1 MRHLPLYCTPEAR
14 FFLHLKSWFSWL
26 KFFKI
31 RYFNNMKLLKSQD
44 TTKLFSP
51 WSSETAVLG
60 SNLASTFKDSRVKRL
75 AILSFEMHVHLY
87 SKCSLSEHGI
97 ISNVK
102 NIDSLLF
109 VHKAILYN
117 VHAVR
122 ELKLAKVSFCSIKTG
137 FGAESDTKLASGYP
151 YFLHLRPCPKTSS
164 LVQTNIL
171 VCWKPQFCRRY
182 FVVNI
187 NHWGKHRLDN
197 L

>member
-1 MRHLPLYCTPEAR
+1 MHAASTYTPEAR
-14 FFLHLKSWFSWL
+14 FFLRLKSWFSWL

-44 TTKLFSP
+44 PTKLFSP

-60 SNLASTFKDSRVKRL
+60 SNLASTFKDYRVKRL

-109 VHKAILYN
+109 VKQYCTMYNCTCSMWVKTCKGEFLQHKN
-117 VHAVR
+117 RFWSRVGH
-122 ELKLAKVSFCSIKTG
+122 KT
-137 FGAESDTKLASGYP
+137 
-151 YFLHLRPCPKTSS
+151 
-164 LVQTNIL
+164 
-171 VCWKPQFCRRY
+171 
-182 FVVNI
+182 
-187 NHWGKHRLDN
+187 RLWVP
-197 L
+197 LLPTLETMS